1 MSKKILAA
9 VVASVVAGQ
18 AAAITVVDDGTNKFS
33 VGGHVGMRY
42 NYQSGKT
49 DQSDL
54 GTAGDSSRINFQ
66 FESRLNETVTA
77 FARAEWGFDV
87 TKTDDFGFTNRL
99 GYAGVK
105 SEDFGSISVGQQWS
119 AYSTVALWTDAF
131 ATTGGD
137 ASGMYGSWGDYN
149 GTARAN
155 DALQYNLNVEG
166 LNISAQ
172 FQAGGSLKTNNVDS
186 DADPV
191 VVDLARTR
199 DRSYSMAASYD
210 LPMGLSIGGA
220 YNQTKFV
227 QSDLKDAKAY
237 IIGAKFEQGP
247 IYAAASFSESKH
259 HATISGSAGT
269 HTMEKAHGYE
279 LYGSYQLN
287 ESFKVGGGF
296 NGLRDKASQATL
308 NDTKLEYY
316 PIEVVYTAGPLQL
329 SGTYTFEN
337 SRRNGESVKD
347 NVVAQVRYYF

>member
-18 AAAITVVDDGTNKFS
+18 AAAVTVVDDGTNKFT

-42 NYQSGKT
+42 KHDQNLSDNKLQS
-49 DQSDL
+49 
-54 GTAGDSSRINFQ
+54 AGDSSRINFQ
-66 FESRLNETVTA
+66 FESRLNDDVTA

-87 TKTDDFGFTNRL
+87 TETDDFGFTNRL

-105 SEDFGSISVGQQWS
+105 GGFGSISVGQQWS
-119 AYSTVALWTDAF
+119 TYSTVALWTDNF
-131 ATTGGD
+131 ATAGGE

-155 DALQYNLNVEG
+155 DALQYNLSVQG

-172 FQAGGSLKTNNVDS
+172 YQVGGSQKTTHTDEGNTIVD
-186 DADPV
+186 V
-191 VVDLARTR
+191 QRTR
-199 DRSYSMAASYD
+199 DGAYSMALSYD

-220 YNQTKFV
+220 YNQTSFV
-227 QSDLKDAKAY
+227 ESDQKDAKAY

-247 IYAAASFSESKH
+247 VYAAATFSESKN
-259 HATISGSAGT
+259 HATYNNIT
-269 HTMEKAHGYE
+269 FEKAQGYE
-279 LYGSYQLN
+279 LYGSYQLT
-287 ESFKVGGGF
+287 ESFKLGGGF
-296 NGLRDKASQATL
+296 NSLRDKADQANL
-308 NDTKLEYY
+308 ADTKLEYY
-316 PIEVVYTAGPLQL
+316 PLEVVYTAGPLQL

-337 SRRNGESVKD
+337 STRNGEKVKD